1 MTTTERQRLDL
12 HHRLDEALGPDHA
25 ATLMDSLSPIPWT
38 ELATKEDLAD
48 LRAELDLRFDRVDL
62 RFEQI
67 DLRFDQIDA
76 RFDQIDA
83 RFERIDARFDQVDG
97 RLTLIDGRFE
107 QIDGRFEQIDGR
119 FEQIDGRFE
128 VEMALLRGELAE
140 FRATLSADLMRQ
152 LVVIHA
158 ATVALIVGLLY
169 GGSAL
174 LG

>member
-107 QIDGRFEQIDGR
+107 
-119 FEQIDGRFE
+119 

>member
-1 MTTTERQRLDL
+1 MTTTERQRLEL

-25 ATLMDSLSPIPWT
+25 ATLMDSLPPISWT
-38 ELATKEDLAD
+38 ELATKADLAD

-67 DLRFDQIDA
+67 DLRF
-76 RFDQIDA
+76 
-83 RFERIDARFDQVDG
+83 
-97 RLTLIDGRFE
+97 E

-119 FEQIDGRFE
+119 FEQLDGRLTLMDGRFEQIDGRFDQVDGRFE
-128 VEMALLRGELAE
+128 LEMALLRGELAE

>member
-119 FEQIDGRFE
+119 FE

>member
-25 ATLMDSLSPIPWT
+25 ATLMDSLSPTPWT
-38 ELATKEDLAD
+38 ELATKSDLAD

-62 RFEQI
+62 RFERM
-67 DLRFDQIDA
+67 DHRFD
-76 RFDQIDA
+76 
-83 RFERIDARFDQVDG
+83 
-97 RLTLIDGRFE
+97 
-107 QIDGRFEQIDGR
+107 QIDGR

>member
-107 QIDGRFEQIDGR
+107 QIDGRFE
-119 FEQIDGRFE
+119 

>member
-67 DLRFDQIDA
+67 D
-76 RFDQIDA
+76 
-83 RFERIDARFDQVDG
+83 
-97 RLTLIDGRFE
+97 
-107 QIDGRFEQIDGR
+107 
-119 FEQIDGRFE
+119 GRFE